1 MEEFMWIVWLSLMVI
16 MVFIE
21 ALGPALVS
29 IWFAIGALAALIVSF
44 IPKVPFWVEI
54 IVFVVVSLI
63 ALITIRP
70 ISKKLLKR
78 NTVKSNVD
86 SYVGKRGLL
95 QEEISPFSA
104 GSCKINDV
112 LWTAVS
118 KDDKETIAQGS
129 VVEVVTIVGN
139 KLVVKK
145 VEEK

>member
-1 MEEFMWIVWLSLMVI
+1 MEDFMWIVWLSLMVI

-54 IVFVVVSLI
+54 IVFVVVSAV
-63 ALITIRP
+63 ALLTIRP
-70 ISKKLLKR
+70 ISKKFLKR
-78 NTVKSNVD
+78 NTINSNVD
-86 SYVGKRGLL
+86 SLVGKRGPL

-112 LWTAVS
+112 SWTAVS
-118 KDDKETIAQGS
+118 SNDKETIAKGAI
-129 VVEVVTIVGN
+129 VEVVTIIGN

-145 VEEK
+145 VEEN